1 MIYKSAEYSKHSETR
16 NQKSEFK
23 NQKSS
28 IHNSEIIIQ
37 KSEIINPSRLFFLFF
52 VGLIKK
58 IVIGIFLNV

>member
-37 KSEIINPSRLFFLFF
+37 KSEIINYF
-52 VGLIKK
+52 VLAILYD
-58 IVIGIFLNV
+58 VHVDTR

>member
-1 MIYKSAEYSKHSETR
+1 MIYKSAESSKHSETR

-37 KSEIINPSRLFFLFF
+37 KSEIINYF
-52 VGLIKK
+52 VLAILYD
-58 IVIGIFLNV
+58 VHVDTR